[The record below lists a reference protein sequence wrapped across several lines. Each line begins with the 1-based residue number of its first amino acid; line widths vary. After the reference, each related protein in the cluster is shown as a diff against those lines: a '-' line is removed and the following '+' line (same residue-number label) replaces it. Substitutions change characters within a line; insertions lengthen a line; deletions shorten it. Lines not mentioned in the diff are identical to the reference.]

1 MKLRINPEELTS
13 YLLPV
18 DGLSGNAQAILNA
31 VAETYQ
37 CSRDIVLAAMFAAT
51 SIAVGKRVCIYD
63 GKYYNY
69 PCLWLCVVAPSGS
82 NKSIPVRHIL
92 RPLIERDAASYQVY
106 KSEIKEWRKAQD
118 DNLEEPIF
126 RQLMINDTTPEAR
139 NKALAVNGNGILLYR
154 DEIKGAL
161 DDIGRYAKSGEV
173 SQWLSI
179 YDSDNI
185 TINRK
190 SEDTLLIEHPFM
202 GILGGIQ
209 PDVLSDAFGRDL
221 LMNNG
226 FNQRWLFVYP
236 NGTPPPMYSD
246 KSVPREITG
255 AWNTYITQLLDFDFA
270 ANDLHTLY
278 ITDEAKQVYV
288 DYYNSLQAKK
298 ADADS
303 YMGAVYSKLQIQVQ
317 RWAGIAHLLG
327 NQPGMSRILPEE
339 MMFST
344 QCMNYF
350 ERCAEK
356 VYSKLIEGKRS
367 DSAKPMGTE
376 EMIARLFFATN
387 PPSIQAFA
395 DGIGVSRQH
404 VSKCLKKYE
413 RLRSCGC
420 VGTQVVDNVVD
431 IEESGATSKNMVSE

>member
-1 MKLRINPEELTS
+1 M
-13 YLLPV
+13 
-18 DGLSGNAQAILNA
+18 
-31 VAETYQ
+31 
-37 CSRDIVLAAMFAAT
+37 
-51 SIAVGKRVCIYD
+51 
-63 GKYYNY
+63 
-69 PCLWLCVVAPSGS
+69 
-82 NKSIPVRHIL
+82 
-92 RPLIERDAASYQVY
+92 
-106 KSEIKEWRKAQD
+106 
-118 DNLEEPIF
+118 
-126 RQLMINDTTPEAR
+126 
-139 NKALAVNGNGILLYR
+139 LLYR

-190 SEDTLLIEHPFM
+190 AEDTLLIEHPFM
-202 GILGGIQ
+202 DILGSIQ

-221 LMNNG
+221 LMSNG

-236 NGTPPPMYSD
+236 DGTPPPMYSD
-246 KSVPREITG
+246 KSVPREITE
-255 AWNTYITQLLDFDFA
+255 AWTTYITQLLDFDFA
-270 ANDLHTLY
+270 SNNLHTLY
-278 ITDEAKQVYV
+278 ITDEAKQVYI

-317 RWAGIAHLLG
+317 RWAGITHLLG

-339 MMFST
+339 MEYSVR
-344 QCMNYF
+344 CMGYF
-350 ERCAEK
+350 ERCAKK
-356 VYSKLIEGKRS
+356 VYSKLIEGRRS
-367 DSAKPMGTE
+367 DSLKPMGTE

-395 DGIGVSRQH
+395 DGIGVSRQF

-413 RLRSCGC
+413 RLRGCGC
-420 VGTQVVDNVVD
+420 GSVQISDNVID
-431 IEESGATSKNMVSE
+431 IEKSGATT